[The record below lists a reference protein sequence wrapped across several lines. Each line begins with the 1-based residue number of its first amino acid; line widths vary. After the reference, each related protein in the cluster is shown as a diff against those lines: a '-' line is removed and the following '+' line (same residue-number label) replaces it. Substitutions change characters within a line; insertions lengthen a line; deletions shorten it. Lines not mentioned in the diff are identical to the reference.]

1 MINHIAFK
9 KFLTSQNLSTRR
21 FGDQCG
27 LSKSTVHRLGQP
39 DHGGL
44 TPGYVRRIT
53 PQVMEACRLHLEQ
66 TGTIADA
73 VHQIL
78 TNIFGDDFTPMTIYK
93 HALTPEML
101 RFFRLPR
108 DPFAAP
114 RSASD
119 LFTTPALDEISRQLE
134 EAVRCQGF
142 VCVLAPVGA
151 GKTMMKNKLL
161 SAALFSPKSNVQSPT
176 SEESNVTTG
185 AQASPLAMDA
195 QRTQTLDFG
204 PTGAQASP
212 LAMDAQRTQTLDF
225 GPTGA
230 QASPLAMDAQ
240 RTQTLDF
247 GPTGAQASPLAMDA
261 QRTQTLDL
269 GPGTLDPDRTLDLGP
284 GTLDRIILSPAFAD
298 MSRVTAAGIVAYVL
312 EELGEKPRRSLVL
325 AQKQLE
331 KRLADLYR
339 QNIRIALCFDECH
352 RVSDTTLTALKNFY
366 ELGSGGFE
374 RYLGLLLFGQPHFTA
389 RLALPRF
396 REIAER
402 LAVIDP
408 LP

>member
-195 QRTQTLDFG
+195 QRTQTLD
-204 PTGAQASP
+204 
-212 LAMDAQRTQTLDF
+212 
-225 GPTGA
+225 
-230 QASPLAMDAQ
+230 
-240 RTQTLDF
+240 
-247 GPTGAQASPLAMDA
+247 
-261 QRTQTLDL
+261 L